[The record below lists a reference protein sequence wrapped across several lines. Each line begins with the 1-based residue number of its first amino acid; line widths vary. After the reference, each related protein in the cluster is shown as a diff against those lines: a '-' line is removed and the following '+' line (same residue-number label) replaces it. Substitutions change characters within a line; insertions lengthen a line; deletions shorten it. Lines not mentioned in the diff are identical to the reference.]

1 MKKNI
6 LAAAL
11 VFGASVGMANAAI
24 VSTSHFDSAHI
35 SSGGSG
41 TANSIE
47 TYFIQAN
54 STGNVDIFL
63 QSQVAS
69 AATTAAAGFP
79 DMGEYAMDGVLS
91 IWQLS
96 TAGDLW
102 TLIGANDNAARTSP
116 FTTTTVYG
124 TNVNQPDGSAGGGF
138 ADPGLT
144 LNLTSGN
151 KYMILQ
157 SEVGNGPT
165 SLPLLSSKNTG
176 NYAADFTGALGQ
188 IIAVASSAPGDYRSA
203 LYGGVDN
210 GLGTPY
216 SFSNAYTLYLNGN
229 ASFTAAPVA
238 AVPVPGAVW
247 LFGSALAGFT
257 ALGRKKTKSNLVA

>member
-1 MKKNI
+1 MKKNMI
-6 LAAAL
+6 TVAL

-24 VSTSHFDSAHI
+24 VSTSHIDSAHI
-35 SSGGSG
+35 SSGGAG
-41 TANSIE
+41 TPNSIE
-47 TYFIQAN
+47 SYFIQAN

-102 TLIGANDNAARTSP
+102 TLIGANDNAARTTP

-124 TNVNQPDGSAGGGF
+124 TTVNQPDGNAGGGF

-165 SLPLLSSKNTG
+165 SLSLLSSLNVAD
-176 NYAADFTGALGQ
+176 YAANLTGALGQ
-188 IIAVASSAPGDYRSA
+188 TVAVSSSSNYSSA
-203 LYGGVDN
+203 LKGGVD
-210 GLGTPY
+210 LGIGSAY
-216 SFSNAYTLYLNGN
+216 SFSNSYTLYLNGN
-229 ASFTAAPVA
+229 ASFIAAPTPA
-238 AVPVPGAVW
+238 AVPLPAAIW

-257 ALGRKKTKSNLVA
+257 ALGRKRTQSQLMA